1 MEFTNIYRNGK
12 PQYFF
17 IKADNEN
24 EFNFLQPYFL
34 LTSYDR
40 PRLGRIL
47 EMECLFSGSV
57 WQGRQTHG
65 YGYSCSADVY
75 ETLISAVKKLHGKEL
90 SSTAVEELNA
100 INTHNSTLTLSA
112 NLLQELATLNTA
124 ALAKKY
130 NLD

>member
-17 IKADNEN
+17 IKLDAEN
-24 EFNFLQPYFL
+24 EFNLLQPYFL

-47 EMECLFSGSV
+47 EMEFLVSGSV
-57 WQGRQTHG
+57 WQGRQSHG

-75 ETLISAVKKLHGKEL
+75 DTLIGAIKKLHGKAL
-90 SSTAVEELNA
+90 SSTAKEELNA

-112 NLLQELATLNTA
+112 ELLAELATLNA
-124 ALAKKY
+124 AAIAKKY
-130 NLD
+130 NFD